1 MLLLCDYVVLNLC
14 YIVCVSACRA
24 KKFSKNKLRKRR
36 EGRGWVGVG
45 GNFVENFS
53 QVPTQGWI
61 LIEWPIKARG

>member
-1 MLLLCDYVVLNLC
+1 VLYC
-14 YIVCVSACRA
+14 VCKCVG
-24 KKFSKNKLRKRR
+24 LRNSQKTSIERDGE
-36 EGRGWVGVG
+36 EGGWVGVG